1 MIAKSDPLIFRE
13 VRRMKKAIL
22 GRKLGMTQIF
32 DENGKVVPV
41 TVVEAGP
48 CVVLQKKTEEKE
60 GYNAIQVG
68 FENIREKLANKPKK
82 GHFAKAG
89 VSVKRIVREFRLDN
103 IDEYEVGNE
112 IKADIFAAGDKVD
125 VSGVSKG
132 KGFQGTIKRW
142 NMQRG
147 PMSHGSKYHRAVGS
161 MGASSFPSRTFKNKK
176 MPGQMGNKKATV
188 LNLEVVKIMP
198 EKNVILIKGGV
209 PGPNKGYI
217 VIKNTVKA

>member
-1 MIAKSDPLIFRE
+1 
-13 VRRMKKAIL
+13 MKKAIL